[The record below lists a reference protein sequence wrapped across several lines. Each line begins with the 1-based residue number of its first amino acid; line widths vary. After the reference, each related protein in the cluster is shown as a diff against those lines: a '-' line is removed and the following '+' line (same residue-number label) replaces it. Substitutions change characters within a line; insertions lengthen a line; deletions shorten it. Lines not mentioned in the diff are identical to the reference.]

1 MMGGRERVCVTGA
14 GGFLASWIIKFLLL
28 KGYHVHGT
36 VRDPGDEK
44 NAHLKKLDKASENLQ
59 LFQTDLLNSDGLCA
73 AIAGCTGVFHV
84 ASPVPPA
91 DAVINS
97 EVELMEPAVTGT
109 RNVLD
114 ACLKTQVKKVVV
126 VSSIGAIA
134 LNPNWPMGQVMN
146 EDCWSDLAFCK
157 AIKQSYCFS
166 KTAAESEAWEYAKRS
181 GLNVV
186 TICPSVIIGP
196 LLQPTMNS
204 SSLYL
209 LKFLQDGWEA
219 ADNGSRA
226 FVDVRDA
233 SEATLMLYEKP
244 EAEGRYLCSSHEIR
258 TKDLVEKLK
267 SMYPVYNYPKSFKEE
282 ETEVIRPSSEKLQN
296 LGWRYRPLED
306 TLTAAVNNYAENGHM
321 GKN

>member
-14 GGFLASWIIKFLLL
+14 GGFLASWILKFLLL

-91 DAVINS
+91 DAV
-97 EVELMEPAVTGT
+97 ELMEPAVTGT

-134 LNPNWPMGQVMN
+134 LNPNWPKGQVMN

-209 LKFLQDGWEA
+209 LKFLQGFSPDS
-219 ADNGSRA
+219 D
-226 FVDVRDA
+226 DDY
-233 SEATLMLYEKP
+233 ATFIHCDQVHL
-244 EAEGRYLCSSHEIR
+244 
-258 TKDLVEKLK
+258 
-267 SMYPVYNYPKSFKEE
+267 
-282 ETEVIRPSSEKLQN
+282 
-296 LGWRYRPLED
+296 
-306 TLTAAVNNYAENGHM
+306 
-321 GKN
+321 

>member
-1 MMGGRERVCVTGA
+1 MGGKERVCVTGA
-14 GGFLASWIIKFLLL
+14 RGFLASWIIKFLLL

-36 VRDPGDEK
+36 VRDPGDDK
-44 NAHLKKLDKASENLQ
+44 NAHLKELDKASENLQ

-84 ASPVPPA
+84 ASPAPPA

-97 EVELMEPAVTGT
+97 EELMEPAVTGT

-114 ACLKTQVKKVVV
+114 ACLKTEVKKVVV

-134 LNPNWPMGQVMN
+134 LNPKWPKGQVMN
-146 EDCWSDLAFCK
+146 ENCWSDLAFCK
-157 AIKQSYCFS
+157 EIKAESLFATIVLLS

-181 GLNVV
+181 GLSIV

-209 LKFLQDGWEA
+209 LKFLQGFSTESDDDHA
-219 ADNGSRA
+219 I
-226 FVDVRDA
+226 
-233 SEATLMLYEKP
+233 YKP
-244 EAEGRYLCSSHEIR
+244 
-258 TKDLVEKLK
+258 
-267 SMYPVYNYPKSFKEE
+267 
-282 ETEVIRPSSEKLQN
+282 
-296 LGWRYRPLED
+296 
-306 TLTAAVNNYAENGHM
+306 
-321 GKN
+321 